1 MLSKIETWANKFDT
15 PTNNIGFALFRIS
28 FAMFLLAFIY
38 QVNYFRPLVF
48 HSFPAISPS
57 PFPAKLF
64 LLCWFAAAFLVLIGF
79 KTRFAALI
87 NYCCIILATF
97 TFSNSGCGTF
107 NDDLLRIGGLIVL
120 FFPTHK
126 QCSVDALW
134 QAWYDGK
141 GYSKTTSKLNYLS
154 ALFISLGLMYW
165 ASSIT
170 KLFSPIWQH
179 GLGLWIP
186 AVMPHNKWNNF
197 SLFLNQK
204 GVMMAINY
212 ITIIWE
218 VFFIAAIFNKRWA
231 WLFAATGIFFH
242 LCIASIFPFWFL
254 CFGPLPFYFLF
265 VHKKPREES
274 KENQYIVYLNLQL
287 KRQLALARLVKL
299 VNKQVVVYHQNDYL
313 IHMEGKS
320 YENSWQAAKALLNN
334 SIPGKLIGSVLQVEF
349 FRLLAKW
356 LVDDVLV
363 ILPEGASIQ
372 ENRRIHYET
381 QKSSLI
387 LGTLILFCVQA
398 FYTTHHLYKNWNK
411 KTAIQDLTK
420 KEFHVRKSIEDAS
433 LKPSNLFRTL
443 FGLNARGLFL
453 DHSSVGNKV
462 MFAVTMKSA
471 SGENIWL
478 PYFNHD
484 GFVGTYNMNQMWSL
498 YSFTAVCSGTIPNPK
513 ELEKTLT
520 FWANKNRVNTDSL
533 DLTVLRRIYYFP
545 AAFEPNYLEKQKQ
558 LPWTVEGHVQWRK
571 GVFSYHSMDS
581 TATPRN

>member
-1 MLSKIETWANKFDT
+1 
-15 PTNNIGFALFRIS
+15 
-28 FAMFLLAFIY
+28 
-38 QVNYFRPLVF
+38 
-48 HSFPAISPS
+48 
-57 PFPAKLF
+57 
-64 LLCWFAAAFLVLIGF
+64 
-79 KTRFAALI
+79 
-87 NYCCIILATF
+87 
-97 TFSNSGCGTF
+97 
-107 NDDLLRIGGLIVL
+107 
-120 FFPTHK
+120 
-126 QCSVDALW
+126 
-134 QAWYDGK
+134 
-141 GYSKTTSKLNYLS
+141 
-154 ALFISLGLMYW
+154 MYW

-170 KLFSPIWQH
+170 KLFSPIWQQ

-204 GVMMAINY
+204 GVMIAINY

-265 VHKKPREES
+265 LHKTPREES
-274 KENQYIVYLNLQL
+274 KDNQHIVYLNLQL

-372 ENRRIHYET
+372 ENRRIQHET
-381 QKSSLI
+381 QKSLLI
-387 LGTLILFCVQA
+387 LGTLILFCVQG

-411 KTAIQDLTK
+411 KTAIQDLAK

-462 MFAVTMKSA
+462 MFAVTMKGA
-471 SGENIWL
+471 NGENIWL
-478 PYFNHD
+478 PYFNQD
-484 GFVGTYNMNQMWSL
+484 GFVGSYNMNQMWSL

-533 DLTVLRRIYYFP
+533 DLTVLKRIYYFP

-571 GVFSYHSMDS
+571 GVFSYHSVDS
-581 TATPRN
+581 IATPRN